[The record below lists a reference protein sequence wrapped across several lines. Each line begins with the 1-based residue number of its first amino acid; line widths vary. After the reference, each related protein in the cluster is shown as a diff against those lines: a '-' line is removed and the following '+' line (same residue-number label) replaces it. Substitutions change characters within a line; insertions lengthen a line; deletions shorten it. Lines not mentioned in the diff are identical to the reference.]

1 MPPVSHRLLRFPER
15 LAARSEVLPRVCK
28 RLRRLFLSGLRRLHA
43 LSRLAQVALRRMIIN
58 ELRSR
63 VAQRLHLPGHLM
75 HHLMRSSRRERRAH
89 QAGAGDGEEQRAAP
103 HQSGACLP
111 DAAGA
116 AARPRETVDA
126 VPFLCAHFLRAY
138 FLRAALPHPPP
149 RQHTL
154 RRPVKNRLRT
164 INIIIDAPRK
174 L

>member
-89 QAGAGDGEEQRAAP
+89 QAGAGDGEEQR
-103 HQSGACLP
+103 
-111 DAAGA
+111 GA
-116 AARPRETVDA
+116 AAPSAASSSWLLPPLKIDIARA
-126 VPFLCAHFLRAY
+126 VEPTHQ
-138 FLRAALPHPPP
+138 P